1 MVAVVMVK
9 RRLGD
14 VYGMEHE
21 HLKAVSM
28 GTLEI
33 RSAFT
38 TVMSTG
44 RSEDFT
50 NKCREVTSDV
60 CMVNIY
66 IFYILLDHNPRP
78 SINHE
83 PLSVSDIGY

>member
-1 MVAVVMVK
+1 MVK

-14 VYGMEHE
+14 VYGMERV

-38 TVMSTG
+38 TVMSTTTG

-60 CMVNIY
+60 CMVNI
-66 IFYILLDHNPRP
+66 FYLYF
-78 SINHE
+78 S
-83 PLSVSDIGY
+83 